1 MYGLH
6 DNSEIAYLNEACN
19 NIFYTM
25 LRLEVGSGSSGGSDG
40 GINALIVDLQSRC
53 PLKFDLITIH
63 EKAVPL
69 LGTSEKPGETQ
80 PYVLVAEQECARMN
94 VLLSEI
100 MRSLDELQKGL
111 AGQLN
116 MTNMMEELASALIIN
131 QVPGRNPFH
140 KASWEKLAWASK
152 KSLSSWYPDMILRCE
167 ALAKW
172 SAKLVRPFSLWLPG
186 LFNPTSYNTAIM
198 QVTARAHQQ
207 PLDKMTIETHVT
219 NMRSEE
225 EAQRNPVD
233 GAYAHGLYI
242 EGARWQDPDEAKEGG
257 NIFEVEGTT
266 CEGILA
272 DSRPRELLVTM
283 PLLYIKAVQV
293 QPSWEPT
300 AVGYIRPE
308 PDLFNCPV
316 YTTTFRGPTFVFV
329 ASLKT
334 DGDRRRWISAGV
346 ALSFQSAD

>member
-1 MYGLH
+1 
-6 DNSEIAYLNEACN
+6 
-19 NIFYTM
+19 
-25 LRLEVGSGSSGGSDG
+25 
-40 GINALIVDLQSRC
+40 
-53 PLKFDLITIH
+53 
-63 EKAVPL
+63 
-69 LGTSEKPGETQ
+69 
-80 PYVLVAEQECARMN
+80 
-94 VLLSEI
+94 
-100 MRSLDELQKGL
+100 
-111 AGQLN
+111 
-116 MTNMMEELASALIIN
+116 
-131 QVPGRNPFH
+131 
-140 KASWEKLAWASK
+140 
-152 KSLSSWYPDMILRCE
+152 
-167 ALAKW
+167 
-172 SAKLVRPFSLWLPG
+172 
-186 LFNPTSYNTAIM
+186 M

-257 NIFEVEGTT
+257 NIF
-266 CEGILA
+266 
-272 DSRPRELLVTM
+272 VTM

-346 ALSFQSAD
+346 ALSFQTAD

>member
-1 MYGLH
+1 
-6 DNSEIAYLNEACN
+6 
-19 NIFYTM
+19 M

-225 EAQRNPVD
+225 EA
-233 GAYAHGLYI
+233 
-242 EGARWQDPDEAKEGG
+242 KEGG

-300 AVGYIRPE
+300 AVGYIRPV

-316 YTTTFRGPTFVFV
+316 YTTTFRGPTLVFV

-346 ALSFQSAD
+346 ALSFQTAD